1 MNSNNENGKHQKV
14 EGDDS
19 QLKTLTLINIDVYN
33 NQPNENRDSVNK
45 SKQTNKQSKSKI
57 YRELYRNLSEMYLIK

>member
-57 YRELYRNLSEMYLIK
+57 YR